1 MLAKDSYQIDLH
13 ESFLNAGVYFK
24 GRTRNRQCAQKK
36 KGHTL
41 TTSLMDSSM
50 NGRGFTVTRVGH
62 TRAPNAIEFLRR
74 SSLARISVVLAIV
87 LRSVVWFL
95 AHSAATRLAGRRR
108 GRFELGEC
116 ITWTF
121 ESLGGGFVKIGQIL
135 STRPEIPEELTMP
148 LRRLQDSIAPFP
160 AAVAQA
166 MIEDSLGRSINTIF
180 HSFDPRP
187 IGSAS
192 MAQVH
197 RAVLLST
204 GAEVAVKV
212 RRPNI
217 VRTIKIDSR
226 VFVTLSRILSCLP
239 PFRRIPVV
247 EATQQV
253 AMTVEA
259 QASFWLEAERHRQFA
274 ALFESGVPVRVPR
287 LVDEFCTDEVLV
299 MEYIPNLVRITD
311 PSLDDVVHRN
321 AVIAGLRGLYK
332 MLFNE
337 GLVHCDLHPGN
348 ILVGRDG
355 SVVIVDFGFSTVM
368 RPTERAAFARLFLS
382 IAMND
387 GATAARIVRETA
399 LRIPSDVDSATFEAE
414 IRELISRSSGLP
426 ARDFLVSAF
435 VASLFRIQRKHRIY
449 ASPSFTLAILS
460 LTVYEGVIRH
470 RCADLHFQREAV
482 PILFAS
488 LQRKG

>member
-1 MLAKDSYQIDLH
+1 
-13 ESFLNAGVYFK
+13 
-24 GRTRNRQCAQKK
+24 
-36 KGHTL
+36 
-41 TTSLMDSSM
+41 MDSSM
-50 NGRGFTVTRVGH
+50 NDRGFAATRFGQPLVLKG
-62 TRAPNAIEFLRR
+62 REFWRF
-74 SSLARISVVLAIV
+74 SSLARISGVAAIL
-87 LRSVVWFL
+87 LRSLVWFL
-95 AHSAATRLAGRRR
+95 AHSASARLAGRHR
-108 GRFELGEC
+108 GLIELGEC
-116 ITWTF
+116 IASTF

-135 STRPEIPEELTMP
+135 STRPEIPEELTTP
-148 LRRLQDSIAPFP
+148 LRRLQDSMAPFP
-160 AAVAQA
+160 AAVAQT
-166 MIEDSLGRSINTIF
+166 MIEGSLGCSLSTIF
-180 HSFDPRP
+180 RSFDPRP

-217 VRTIKIDSR
+217 ARTISVDSR
-226 VFVTLSRILSCLP
+226 VFVALSRIISCLP
-239 PFRRIPVV
+239 TFRRIPVV

-253 AMTVEA
+253 ALTVEA

-287 LVDEFCTDEVLV
+287 LVDEYCTDEVLV

-311 PSLDDVVHRN
+311 PSLDEATHRN
-321 AVIAGLRGLYK
+321 AVIAGLRGLYQ

-348 ILVGRDG
+348 VLVSADG
-355 SVVIVDFGFSTVM
+355 VVAIIDFGFSTAM
-368 RPTERAAFARLFLS
+368 RPSERAAFARLFLS
-382 IAMND
+382 IALND
-387 GATAARIVRETA
+387 GATAARIVRDTA
-399 LRIPSDVDSATFEAE
+399 MRMPPELDRATFESE
-414 IRELISRSSGLP
+414 ISDLISRSSGLQ
-426 ARDFLVSAF
+426 AGDFLVSAF
-435 VASLFRIQRKHRIY
+435 VTSLFKIQRKHGIY

-488 LQRKG
+488 LQGKG